1 MPDSSDD
8 ESEAKAPLSTMEQ
21 MLQVIMEN
29 QEKAEERNTLRF
41 AAMQDAI
48 DAQEVARAAAAAAQP
63 GASIWGAPAAQA
75 GSGWLK
81 RIDTSTTTPS
91 ATTPSATVPS
101 TVPPAPRP
109 ASSAATLAAVAALAA
124 PLRPVALADQ
134 FLKRPSSTA
143 TAPTAAAATGI
154 AAIAARAAA
163 RARARA
169 APAPPAPID
178 VDADGD
184 DRDEYF
190 DALDEQ
196 YDLLTATPD
205 SEKSLADNLGGH
217 PLPIQHRARFWPR
230 NDNFQETT
238 CHYHPAIAGDTLNGK
253 LVDKLE
259 ALGAQQHAAK
269 QPEFGTQY
277 AYECRSLIAAISYL
291 TDASMQQQV
300 TTASILDSLRDAG
313 SMPAGLESLPQD
325 SIDMAVHLKSCVSHL
340 KERVDVLRAAS
351 RNAHVEVEILARL
364 YDSEDR
370 IAGDRS
376 DLGAAVEARSLEGAT
391 RKMISQSASERV
403 TAAVGVSK
411 LTPRGPPPREHLGGG
426 LSRNA
431 RDRARKL
438 QPVSGRQAG
447 AAAVARPAQAQAQ
460 AQAPKV
466 QFAQP
471 QQQQQAQPQA
481 QPGRGAGGRGG
492 GGAGRGAGAG
502 GGAAAAAK

>member
-1 MPDSSDD
+1 MADSSDN
-8 ESEAKAPLSTMEQ
+8 ESEANAPLSSVEQ
-21 MLQVIMEN
+21 MLALIMEN
-29 QEKAEERNTLRF
+29 QERAEERNAHRF
-41 AAMQDAI
+41 DAMQATI
-48 DAQEVARAAAAAAQP
+48 DAQEAARAAVAAAQP
-63 GASIWGAPAAQA
+63 GASIWGAPAAPA
-75 GSGWLK
+75 EAGWLR
-81 RIDTSTTTPS
+81 RIATSAITPT
-91 ATTPSATVPS
+91 AAAPT

-109 ASSAATLAAVAALAA
+109 APSAATLAAAALGRPRVTVPVPPAA
-124 PLRPVALADQ
+124 LVDQILGTRPLAAA
-134 FLKRPSSTA
+134 SA
-143 TAPTAAAATGI
+143 AAAATGV
-154 AAIAARAAA
+154 AAIAARARAA
-163 RARARA
+163 RAARQPA
-169 APAPPAPID
+169 APAPFDA
-178 VDADGD
+178 DADG

-196 YDLLTATPD
+196 YELLTAAPD
-205 SEKSLADNLGGH
+205 SEKSLADEFGGH
-217 PLPIQHRARFWPR
+217 QLPVQHRARFWPR

-259 ALGAQQHAAK
+259 ALGAQQHAAR

-277 AYECRSLIAAISYL
+277 AYECRTLIAAISYL
-291 TDASMQQQV
+291 SDASLQQQL
-300 TTASILDSLRDAG
+300 TAASVLDSLKDAG
-313 SMPAGLESLPQD
+313 SMPAGLETLPQD
-325 SIDMAVHLKSCVSHL
+325 TIDMAVQLKSILSHL

-426 LSRNA
+426 LSRSA

-438 QPVSGRQAG
+438 QPVGGRQTG
-447 AAAVARPAQAQAQ
+447 TAAVAKPAQAPAPAQ

-466 QFAQP
+466 TFAQP
-471 QQQQQAQPQA
+471 QQQAQPQA

-502 GGAAAAAK
+502 GGAGAK

>member
-1 MPDSSDD
+1 VM
-8 ESEAKAPLSTMEQ
+8 
-21 MLQVIMEN
+21 
-29 QEKAEERNTLRF
+29 
-41 AAMQDAI
+41 
-48 DAQEVARAAAAAAQP
+48 
-63 GASIWGAPAAQA
+63 ASC
-75 GSGWLK
+75 
-81 RIDTSTTTPS
+81 
-91 ATTPSATVPS
+91 
-101 TVPPAPRP
+101 
-109 ASSAATLAAVAALAA
+109 AAVAALALVPA
-124 PLRPVALADQ
+124 PPIALVDQ
-134 FLKRPSSTA
+134 LLKKPSST
-143 TAPTAAAATGI
+143 TTAAAA
-154 AAIAARAAA
+154 AAATNAAAAATNAAALAA
-163 RARARA
+163 RARAARA
-169 APAPPAPID
+169 ARQPAPPAPIEHVDAD
-178 VDADGD
+178 VDADV

-196 YDLLTATPD
+196 YDLLTAAPD
-205 SEKSLADNLGGH
+205 SEKSLADNFGGH

-300 TTASILDSLRDAG
+300 TTASVLDSLRDAG

-325 SIDMAVHLKSCVSHL
+325 SIDMAVHLKSVVSHL

-426 LSRNA
+426 LSRTA

-438 QPVSGRQAG
+438 QPVGGRQAG
-447 AAAVARPAQAQAQ
+447 AAAVAKPAQAQAAQ

-471 QQQQQAQPQA
+471 QQQAQPQA

>member
-1 MPDSSDD
+1 M
-8 ESEAKAPLSTMEQ
+8 
-21 MLQVIMEN
+21 
-29 QEKAEERNTLRF
+29 
-41 AAMQDAI
+41 
-48 DAQEVARAAAAAAQP
+48 
-63 GASIWGAPAAQA
+63 ASC
-75 GSGWLK
+75 
-81 RIDTSTTTPS
+81 
-91 ATTPSATVPS
+91 
-101 TVPPAPRP
+101 
-109 ASSAATLAAVAALAA
+109 AAVAALALVPA
-124 PLRPVALADQ
+124 PPIALVDQ
-134 FLKRPSSTA
+134 LLKKPSST
-143 TAPTAAAATGI
+143 TTAAAA
-154 AAIAARAAA
+154 AAATNAAAAATNAAALAA
-163 RARARA
+163 RARAARA
-169 APAPPAPID
+169 ARQPAPPAPIEHVDAD
-178 VDADGD
+178 VDADV

-196 YDLLTATPD
+196 YDLLTAAPD
-205 SEKSLADNLGGH
+205 SEKSLADNFGGH

-300 TTASILDSLRDAG
+300 TTASVLDSLRDAG

-325 SIDMAVHLKSCVSHL
+325 SIDMAVHLKSFVSHL

-426 LSRNA
+426 LSRTA

-438 QPVSGRQAG
+438 QPVGGRQAG
-447 AAAVARPAQAQAQ
+447 AAAVAKPAQAQAAQ

-471 QQQQQAQPQA
+471 QQQAQAQA
-481 QPGRGAGGRGG
+481 QPGRGAGGRGA

-502 GGAAAAAK
+502 GGAAAVAK

>member
-81 RIDTSTTTPS
+81 RIATSTTTPS

-184 DRDEYF
+184 RDEYF

-205 SEKSLADNLGGH
+205 SEKSLADNFGGH

-277 AYECRSLIAAISYL
+277 ANPNPNPGSLQRVAFDAPALLAQWSVAAFR
-291 TDASMQQQV
+291 V
-300 TTASILDSLRDAG
+300 
-313 SMPAGLESLPQD
+313 LP
-325 SIDMAVHLKSCVSHL
+325 
-340 KERVDVLRAAS
+340 R
-351 RNAHVEVEILARL
+351 
-364 YDSEDR
+364 
-370 IAGDRS
+370 
-376 DLGAAVEARSLEGAT
+376 
-391 RKMISQSASERV
+391 
-403 TAAVGVSK
+403 
-411 LTPRGPPPREHLGGG
+411 
-426 LSRNA
+426 
-431 RDRARKL
+431 
-438 QPVSGRQAG
+438 
-447 AAAVARPAQAQAQ
+447 
-460 AQAPKV
+460 
-466 QFAQP
+466 
-471 QQQQQAQPQA
+471 
-481 QPGRGAGGRGG
+481 
-492 GGAGRGAGAG
+492 
-502 GGAAAAAK
+502 